1 MSEDIFKSAVIHH
14 GKKNFHKAKEI
25 YENLLKTNPKNLAIL
40 QNYASLLSQIRE
52 FKKADAIFKKCLE
65 IKPNDYLLLYNYGKF
80 FHDQKKFK
88 EAIKFYNK
96 SFKLN
101 TKNHLA
107 IYNMGNIYLAENKF
121 IKAIASFKKAIEVN
135 PSNFMAYNN
144 VGIAYKKIG
153 NFGDALKFYR
163 QAIEKNK
170 EYVDAHINYSTML
183 LTTGKLKEGLEEYE
197 WRKKSKSFSDYVGY
211 QSLNLKS
218 KTWYGENLN
227 NKKILVI
234 AEQGIGDLIQFA
246 RYLYLLKSKYK
257 TDIIL
262 KIKSYKFSH
271 FFNSKDFKI
280 ITEDQL
286 IPKHDYHIFMVSLP
300 RILFKSNEIFFK
312 SVNFFQIN
320 EKIKTKWKIKLSE
333 IQGIKVG
340 IHWSTS
346 SLMPEKN
353 LPLENFLK
361 LSKNLDSNFIV
372 LQKDLNS
379 SEIKN
384 LSKNKN
390 FFYFPEMDK
399 SDKAF
404 SDTIEIVRNLDLV
417 ITSDTAVAHLSAT
430 LNKKT
435 WIALPHVADWRWFAE
450 TKKTRWY
457 ENVTLFRQE
466 KIGNWLDVFEN
477 IKRNLKKELK
487 KIKN

>member
-1 MSEDIFKSAVIHH
+1 MSGE
-14 GKKNFHKAKEI
+14 KKV
-25 YENLLKTNPKNLAIL
+25 
-40 QNYASLLSQIRE
+40 
-52 FKKADAIFKKCLE
+52 
-65 IKPNDYLLLYNYGKF
+65 
-80 FHDQKKFK
+80 
-88 EAIKFYNK
+88 
-96 SFKLN
+96 
-101 TKNHLA
+101 NHFL
-107 IYNMGNIYLAENKF
+107 
-121 IKAIASFKKAIEVN
+121 
-135 PSNFMAYNN
+135 
-144 VGIAYKKIG
+144 
-153 NFGDALKFYR
+153 
-163 QAIEKNK
+163 
-170 EYVDAHINYSTML
+170 
-183 LTTGKLKEGLEEYE
+183 
-197 WRKKSKSFSDYVGY
+197 GY

-271 FFNSKDFKI
+271 FFNPKDFKI
-280 ITEDQL
+280 SYPTFISSTGLEDQL

-450 TKKTRWY
+450 TKKTRW
-457 ENVTLFRQE
+457 
-466 KIGNWLDVFEN
+466 
-477 IKRNLKKELK
+477 
-487 KIKN
+487 